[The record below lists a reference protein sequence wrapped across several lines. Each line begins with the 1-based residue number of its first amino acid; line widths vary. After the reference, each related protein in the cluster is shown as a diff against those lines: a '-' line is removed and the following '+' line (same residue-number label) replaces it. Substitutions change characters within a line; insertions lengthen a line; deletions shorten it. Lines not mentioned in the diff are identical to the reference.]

1 MQKPGNDYKDSISA
15 SFIEEFKSLYQS
27 FCQIDAIIDI
37 KQRMMSKP
45 EFEESQLNLIRD
57 DLNKA
62 QKTIVIDIQGTMV
75 TRVTEEVK

>member
-1 MQKPGNDYKDSISA
+1 
-15 SFIEEFKSLYQS
+15 
-27 FCQIDAIIDI
+27 
-37 KQRMMSKP
+37 MMSKP